1 MSQVRDVAIVGA
13 GLLGLAAGRALT
25 AQGRDVVLLEQAEIG
40 HESAGSKGSCR
51 IFRLGYPDPFYV
63 AAARQAGELWRQ
75 LEAESGRA
83 ILLPAPQLSFG
94 TGLRAVQGAMT
105 KAGAPCELLPASEVE
120 RRFPA
125 IRTGGPALLEPDS
138 CVTAADQALAAL
150 ADAVADIRTGI
161 RVTSLADDGRLV
173 TLSTSTGPVTARVAI
188 ITAGPW
194 SGGLL
199 ETLGVGVPARPT
211 LEQVAYLKPA
221 TAAMP
226 ATGATA
232 AGKPVPIFMC
242 HGTRTP
248 YGLPVP
254 GSPLYKIGIHP
265 SGPIADPDARDQ
277 RADEY
282 LVARLTEVA
291 RTFLPGY
298 DPVPAATERCIY
310 DSTPDEDFVVD
321 RVGNVVI
328 GCGTSGHGFKF
339 GPLFGEWLA
348 ALATGQ
354 PGVAADQRFA
364 LNRFARAASAPLP
377 HRG

>member
-25 AQGRDVVLLEQAEIG
+25 AQGSDVVLLDQAEIG
-40 HESAGSKGSCR
+40 HEGAGSKGSCR

-94 TGLRAVQGAMT
+94 TGLPAVHAAMT

-125 IRTGGPALLEPDS
+125 IWTGGPALLEPDS

-150 ADAVADIRTGI
+150 ADGIADIRTGI
-161 RVTSLADDGRLV
+161 RVASLADDGRLV
-173 TLSTSTGPVTARVAI
+173 TLRTSRGPVTARVAI

-199 ETLGVGVPARPT
+199 ETLGVGLPSRPT

-221 TAAMP
+221 TAATP
-226 ATGATA
+226 ATPATA
-232 AGKPVPIFMC
+232 ASQRVPIFMC

-354 PGVAADQRFA
+354 PGESADQRFA
-364 LNRFARAASAPLP
+364 LNRFARTASAPQRC
-377 HRG
+377 RG